1 LAKAKRVFEIA
12 KEIGVKSK
20 AILEKCQAEGIPMNN
35 HMSSVSVG
43 LEATI
48 REWFGGSSSH
58 TAVETTEKVDIEKV
72 RSKPKK
78 KTATKAAGKADDKPK
93 DDGDDSAVATLEA
106 PTAPAAKPK
115 AKPAA
120 KRVAPA
126 ATTTE
131 APAAD
136 AAPAAPAAPPAAAAS
151 AGDDDAA
158 SNADPGAA
166 AASAPKPKTP
176 KPDKPQMNVPSRPK
190 VIAPAGSKLEKQTP
204 AKLSGPKVVRI
215 EAPDRIDPPRGP
227 RYGGGGP
234 GGGGGGPSIP
244 ISRGPQGG
252 GGVRRPGG
260 DTGGRDGRNS
270 RRSGGDGRGRKGGS
284 GSRGWSQ
291 QDLADRE
298 ARLSRSGGFLRTRR
312 RAMKNK
318 SDGGG
323 ARAQSA
329 AETGGKVKIA
339 EPFTIKDLSAAT
351 GVKASDIIKS
361 LFMEG
366 VMATVNSGI
375 DTEKAQEIMMNWEIE
390 LDVEEAQTAESQVAE
405 KFGDRTMLD
414 ERPRSPIVAILGH
427 VDHGK
432 TSLLDKIRNAKVA
445 AGEAGGIT
453 QATSAFRVPVHVGDD
468 DKQVVFLD
476 TPGHEAFT
484 AMRARG
490 ANVTDIVVL
499 VIAADDGVM
508 PQTIESI
515 NHAKAAETP
524 IIVALNKI
532 DVPQATD
539 SNIQRILGQ
548 LAEHGLNPTEWG
560 GETEVVKVSAITGDG
575 IDDLLETLDLQ
586 AQVME
591 LTGDFQGP
599 ARGSVVESA
608 MVEGRGATANILVQD
623 GELKVGDFI
632 VAGRAF
638 GRVRDIADDKGV
650 KQKTMLPVAPV
661 QISGLSDLPDAG
673 DKFYIV
679 DSLKKAQDAAEDR
692 ISREREVELATPK
705 VTLDNLFSTMADAEM
720 KELLAVVKAD
730 VQGSV
735 EVLKKSIEEVQTEEV
750 RTRVL
755 HSVVG
760 GITESDVLLAHASG
774 AIIIGFNVIA
784 SSKARQLA
792 DAKGVEIR
800 LYQVIYDIVD
810 DIKKAVEG
818 MLTPELR
825 QEVLGH
831 AEVRAVFKVSKV
843 GAVAGCYVTDGK
855 IERNALIRVTRDDI
869 VIENDRTLDQLK
881 HFKDDAKEVRSG
893 KECGMKIAGY
903 DDIKE
908 GDILECYKQVEVR
921 RTI

>member
-1 LAKAKRVFEIA
+1 MAKRVFEIA
-12 KEIGVKSK
+12 KELGVKSK
-20 AILEKCQAEGIPMNN
+20 AILDKCSAEGIPMNN

-48 REWFGGSSSH
+48 REWFGGSDQH
-58 TAVETTEKVDIEKV
+58 TAVETSEKVDIDKV
-72 RSKPKK
+72 RRAKPAKK
-78 KTATKAAGKADDKPK
+78 KAVAKPADEGDE
-93 DDGDDSAVATLEA
+93 DGGVATLTEPAKA
-106 PTAPAAKPK
+106 PAPKVTAPPAP
-115 AKPAA
+115 PAA
-120 KRVAPA
+120 RTVSAPGLTETEVPSA
-126 ATTTE
+126 KQPATE
-131 APAAD
+131 R
-136 AAPAAPAAPPAAAAS
+136 PAAAAS
-151 AGDDDAA
+151 APDDDQGPAPA
-158 SNADPGAA
+158 TKAPRQ
-166 AASAPKPKTP
+166 PKPKPAPAPT
-176 KPDKPQMNVPSRPK
+176 MNVPKRPK
-190 VIAPAGSKLEKQTP
+190 VISPAGEQLKKQTP

-215 EAPDRIDPPRGP
+215 EAPDRIEAPRGP
-227 RYGGGGP
+227 RQ
-234 GGGGGGPSIP
+234 GGGGGGIDGPSIP
-244 ISRGPQGG
+244 MSRGPQGG
-252 GGVRRPGG
+252 GGVRRTGG
-260 DTGGRDGRNS
+260 GAGADQGRDGRNS
-270 RRSGGDGRGRKGGS
+270 RRSDSGGGRRRGGGRD
-284 GSRGWSQ
+284 WSQ

-312 RAMKNK
+312 RALKNK

-323 ARAQSA
+323 AKAQSA
-329 AETGGKVKIA
+329 AETGGVVKIS

-351 GVKASDIIKS
+351 GVKASEIIKL

-390 LDVEEAQTAESQVAE
+390 LQVDEAKTAETQVAE
-405 KFGDRTMLD
+405 KFGERTMLD

-432 TSLLDKIRNAKVA
+432 TSLLDRIRHANVA
-445 AGEAGGIT
+445 SGEAGGIT

-468 DKQVVFLD
+468 DKQIVFLD

-490 ANVTDIVVL
+490 ASVTDIVVL
-499 VIAADDGVM
+499 VVAADDGVM
-508 PQTIESI
+508 PQTVESI
-515 NHAKAAETP
+515 NHAKAAGTP

-548 LAEHGLNPTEWG
+548 LAEHELNPTEWG
-560 GETEVVKVSAITGDG
+560 GDTEVVRVSAVTGEG
-575 IDDLLETLDLQ
+575 IDNLLVTLDLQ
-586 AQVME
+586 AQLME
-591 LTGDFQGP
+591 LTGDFKGP

-608 MVEGRGATANILVQD
+608 MVEGRGATANLLVQD
-623 GELKVGDFI
+623 GELKIGDFI

-638 GRVRDIADDKGV
+638 GRVRDITDDRGNKLKHV
-650 KQKTMLPVAPV
+650 LPVAPV

-679 DSLKKAQDAAEDR
+679 DSLKKAQNAAEER
-692 ISREREVELATPK
+692 IAREREVELATPK
-705 VTLDNLFSTMADAEM
+705 VTLDNLFSTMADAEV
-720 KELLAVVKAD
+720 KELLVVVKAD

-735 EVLKKSIEEVQTEEV
+735 EVLKKSIEDVHTDEV

-755 HSVVG
+755 HAVVG

-810 DIKKAVEG
+810 DIKLAVEG

-825 QEVLGH
+825 QQVLGH
-831 AEVRAVFKVSKV
+831 AEVRAVFKITKV
-843 GAVAGCYVTDGK
+843 GAVAGCYVTDGT
-855 IERNALIRVTRDDI
+855 IERNAFIRVTRDDI

-881 HFKDDAKEVRSG
+881 RFKDDAKEVRSG
-893 KECGMKIAGY
+893 QECGMKIAGY

-921 RTI
+921 RKI